1 MRMRDILR
9 SKGGQV
15 FTVAPTCTIH
25 QGMEAMV
32 GRQVGCLVVKEAD
45 AVVGIITE
53 RDILEFA
60 AENREQMDDV
70 LIRDVMT
77 KQVIIGVA
85 DDRVDSVM
93 NLMTRE
99 RIRHL
104 PVMDDDRLVGLVS
117 IGDLVNAVRS
127 EVELENRYMHDYI
140 AGVVA

>member
-1 MRMRDILR
+1 MRHRP
-9 SKGGQV
+9 KQ
-15 FTVAPTCTIH
+15 
-25 QGMEAMV
+25 
-32 GRQVGCLVVKEAD
+32 
-45 AVVGIITE
+45 TE

-60 AENREQMDDV
+60 AERREQMDDILV
-70 LIRDVMT
+70 GDVMT
-77 KQVIIGVA
+77 KKVIVGVA

-104 PVMDDDRLVGLVS
+104 PVMEGDQLVGLVS